1 MKSNNKIVVNR
12 IREHIKD
19 CLSTDNTQDLGEQL
33 QAVAKGFHNWYGPY
47 EQKRTPNRQQAF
59 MDWLM
64 CLPGELSV
72 EYYHHKQEEILDK
85 LLEDVPRTKANYST
99 QEIQDRYL
107 GLIYRE
113 FAKMCK
119 ENKILF

>member
-33 QAVAKGFHNWYGPY
+33 QAVAKGFHNWYGEY
-47 EQKRTPNRQQAF
+47 EQKAVPNRQQAF
-59 MDWLM
+59 MQWLL
-64 CLPGELSV
+64 CLPSELSV
-72 EYYHHKQEEILDK
+72 EFYHNKQRKVMAVLMEG
-85 LLEDVPRTKANYST
+85 VSAPRKELVDS
-99 QEIQDRYL
+99 EIQNRYL

-113 FAKMCK
+113 FSKMCK
-119 ENKILF
+119 ENGIDF